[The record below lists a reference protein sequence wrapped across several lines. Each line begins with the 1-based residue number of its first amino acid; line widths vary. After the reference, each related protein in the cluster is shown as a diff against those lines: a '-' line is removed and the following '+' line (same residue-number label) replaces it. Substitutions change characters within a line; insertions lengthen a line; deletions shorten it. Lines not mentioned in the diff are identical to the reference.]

1 MHPKGCGERLLRL
14 AMRKKPHWKL
24 VERQTLHDAIMASDP
39 SLNEAFWR
47 EYNVQ
52 VIPAHSGQKIL
63 VEMGLSR
70 LMYSGAS
77 YWMEWTGD

>member
-1 MHPKGCGERLLRL
+1 MHPKGFGDRLLRL
-14 AMRKKPHWKL
+14 AMRKKPHWEL
-24 VERQTLHDAIMASDP
+24 VERQTLHDAILAIDP

-47 EYNVQ
+47 EYNVKI
-52 VIPAHSGQKIL
+52 IPTHSGQKIL

-70 LMYSGAS
+70 LVYSGAS